1 MGSRIRIAA
10 WSENVAQLTQEGKIR
25 GSVPGRLRFPPDLEA
40 AFTEDHFSRSLAF
53 IRFALILA
61 IALYAVFGVLDLF
74 IVPDEA
80 RSIWVI
86 RYAIVCPAF
95 LAALGLTFTHW
106 FKPVAQA
113 ILLAVAAL
121 CGLGIVAM
129 VAIAN
134 SSASALYYAGLLLV
148 IPWAY
153 SVLRLRF
160 LYATAAAAKIL
171 VGYEVVAVW
180 VKDTPADILVN
191 NNFFFV
197 SSVIVGMAAGYT
209 IERGMRAEFLQRRLI
224 DRERDRSD
232 ALLLN
237 ILPQAIIDRLKTRG
251 EAGSQRRLADALD
264 EVTVLFADAV
274 GFTEQAGKT
283 AADDLV
289 TALDGLFSR
298 FDALADRYGL
308 EKIKTVGDAY
318 MAVAGAPEPHPDHAG
333 AAAEMA
339 LGIIEELE
347 DARWPSGDP
356 ILVRVGIASG
366 PAVAGVIGQRKFA
379 YDLGGDTVNL
389 ASRLQSQGQPGRIL
403 ASESVVAHLKGRYE
417 FGPRLMVELKGKG
430 PTQARFLL
438 SRGGAS
444 RFEAPTT
451 SGSTEVSL
459 RS

>member
-1 MGSRIRIAA
+1 
-10 WSENVAQLTQEGKIR
+10 VARLTQEGKTR
-25 GSVPGRLRFPPDLEA
+25 GSVPARLRFPPDLEA
-40 AFTEDHFSRSLAF
+40 AFAEDHFLRSLAF
-53 IRFALILA
+53 IRFAITLA
-61 IALYAVFGVLDLF
+61 IVLYAAFGVLDLF

-80 RSIWVI
+80 RSIWMI
-86 RYAIVCPAF
+86 RYAIVCPVF
-95 LAALGLTFTHW
+95 MAALGLTFTHW
-106 FKPVAQA
+106 FKPVVQP
-113 ILLAVAAL
+113 ILSAVAIV

-129 VAIAN
+129 IAIAN
-134 SSASALYYAGLLLV
+134 PSASALYYAGLLLV

-160 LYATAAAAKIL
+160 LYATAAAATIL
-171 VGYEVVAVW
+171 VGYEVVAIW
-180 VKDTPADILVN
+180 VKHTAPDILVN

-237 ILPQAIIDRLKTRG
+237 ILPQAIIDRLKARG
-251 EAGSQRRLADALD
+251 DAGSQRRLAEALD

-283 AADDLV
+283 QADDLV
-289 TALDGLFSR
+289 AALDSVFSR
-298 FDALADRYGL
+298 FDAVADRYGL
-308 EKIKTVGDAY
+308 EKIKTLGDAY
-318 MAVAGAPEPHPDHAG
+318 MAVAGAPEPHPDHAA

-339 LGIIEELE
+339 LTIIGELE

-379 YDLGGDTVNL
+379 YDLWGDTVNL

-403 ASESVVAHLKGRYE
+403 ASESVVARLNARYE
-417 FGPRLMVELKGKG
+417 FGPRLMLELKGKG

-438 SRGGAS
+438 SRRGAS
-444 RFEAPTT
+444 RFEPPTASRLT
-451 SGSTEVSL
+451 KVAVGP
-459 RS
+459 

>member
-1 MGSRIRIAA
+1 
-10 WSENVAQLTQEGKIR
+10 VAQLTEEGETR
-25 GSVPGRLRFPPDLEA
+25 SSAPGRLRFPPELEA
-40 AFTEDHFSRSLAF
+40 AFTEDHFLRSLGF
-53 IRFALILA
+53 IRFAITLA
-61 IALYAVFGVLDLF
+61 IVLYAAFGVLDLF
-74 IVPDEA
+74 IVPNEA
-80 RSIWVI
+80 GSIWLI
-86 RYAIVCPAF
+86 RYAIVCPVF
-95 LAALGLTFTHW
+95 LAGLGLTFTHW
-106 FKPVAQA
+106 FQPVAQP
-113 ILLAVAAL
+113 ILLALAAM

-129 VAIAN
+129 VAIA
-134 SSASALYYAGLLLV
+134 SPSASALYYAGLLLV
-148 IPWAY
+148 VPWAY

-160 LYATAAAAKIL
+160 LYATAAAATIL
-171 VGYEVVAVW
+171 IGYEVVAIG
-180 VKDTPADILVN
+180 VKQTPPDILVN

-237 ILPQAIIDRLKTRG
+237 ILPQAIIDRLKARG
-251 EAGSQRRLADALD
+251 EAGSQRRLAEALGD
-264 EVTVLFADAV
+264 VTVLFADAV

-283 AADDLV
+283 LADDLV

-318 MAVAGAPEPHPDHAG
+318 MAVAGAPEPHPDHAQ

-339 LGIIEELE
+339 LTIIEELE

-379 YDLGGDTVNL
+379 YDLWGDTVNL

-403 ASESVVAHLKGRYE
+403 ASESVVAHLKARYQ
-417 FGPRLMVELKGKG
+417 FGPPLVVELKGKG

-438 SRGGAS
+438 SRAGAS
-444 RFEAPTT
+444 RFEGRRLSRA
-451 SGSTEVSL
+451 TEV
-459 RS
+459 RVGP